1 MALLDRDGLPGASS
15 LPYFFFDDDVDSAS
29 LVFDAEMLDDVKEL
43 ELSLTV
49 CVYTYGKKKKNPKTL
64 EINKI
69 LTSKRWFAFNID
81 IFTLFEEL

>member
-1 MALLDRDGLPGASS
+1 MSSLVALLDRDGLPGASS

-49 CVYTYGKKKKNPKTL
+49 CVFMKRKPQIFKKK
-64 EINKI
+64 
-69 LTSKRWFAFNID
+69 
-81 IFTLFEEL
+81 LF